1 MVHEQEQNPVRR
13 YLLQQLSEPE
23 QQAFELRLLS
33 EDELSEELE
42 IVEDELIDEY
52 IGDELS
58 RDERASFED
67 TFLAHPGRQRKLEAA
82 QALRRYLDSN
92 PHTPVSTPGLFERL
106 VHWVRSHLFP
116 RSHHMAFA
124 DGPGNTAVLHRSLAW
139 ALVLLVV
146 GVVGFT
152 IWRLAIQQSDLQKGL
167 LALNEAYRANRP
179 VESRVSGIDY
189 APFVTVR
196 GGIPERVN
204 DVERKRAEYL
214 MLEAFNKR
222 QDAASYHALGRLFL
236 LQKDVDKAID
246 YLEQAR
252 KADNNNPQIYAD
264 LGAAYLEKGKVEL
277 EHVGSETLGPSSGKS
292 VETFGRSL
300 EYLKHALE
308 LDPDL
313 QEALFNRALVHSY
326 QGLYREAEA
335 DWRSYLEKD
344 SSSKW
349 ADEARHNLKVLQEKY
364 SRRSEDAGD
373 LFGTFIQAYRA
384 RDDELAWETYKTN
397 HHPKGNK
404 VTQLLLDHLLA
415 DTNWKTSENLK
426 AVNYLAELERR
437 KTNDAYTSD
446 LAKSYASMTPQTHG
460 LLVQARKQ
468 FAEGYRLLRSARIA
482 DGTKLL
488 ESALETFQRVGNF
501 PEAIK
506 TEAELAH
513 GAVVQPDLDKAQAL
527 LARIIPACESRNYKW
542 LLAQSISERSHLQSN
557 HNEYS
562 AAFSD
567 GARALQLF
575 EELGDVGNV
584 LDSYVQIAGVHLFL
598 NDPEMSFSYLAKAL
612 SLAENERALDK
623 IWRVQTTISLNL
635 YALKLYRAALDYQKE
650 ALVLAQA
657 LPPLYVSRSYQ
668 YIGLTYGALGQFD
681 LALQNARLAYEHGK
695 PLAGENMGQNMMAS
709 ASLRLGDLYRASG
722 DLNSALASYDESS
735 RLYETIGFGHYSY
748 AAHKGRFLT
757 YLAQNNDAMAYKELE
772 IVLNLF
778 DVYRQKIL
786 NERQTTFFFDK
797 AQDTYDLAIDF
808 AYTRLQDPAQAY
820 YYSEICRARNLNDLM
835 RNGAVVTQTDSG
847 LDLRSAGADKSQ
859 SVSALTVSEVQSML
873 PEQVQ
878 LVQFSVLEDK
888 VLVWY
893 ITRSKLAP
901 KALKVDSTQLKNLV
915 TATLTQINERD
926 HNGAAAGL
934 KSLYHLI
941 IEPIRE
947 ELDPNKVLCFIP
959 DKDLHHVPFDALIS
973 GTTDRYLAQDFRVL
987 VSPSTTVLIESTN
1000 KAHDRNLGKSEKL
1013 LAVGNPSFDRVANP
1027 GLARLPEAER
1037 EVETFAP
1044 RYSTPR
1050 ILINRQATRES
1061 IMRDLPAVDVAHFA
1075 AHYRI
1080 DPRSQLSSRLLLAP
1094 EPGDHAHRQAP
1105 DLSSAE
1111 IYRMQLTRTKLVVLS
1126 ACATGIE
1133 LQFAGEG
1140 PIGFAR
1146 AFLVAGVPVVVASLW
1161 PVDSDSTAELMIAF
1175 HRFRKL
1181 ENKSTTEALRL
1192 AKQHMMTH
1200 ENTRYRDPY
1209 YWAGFTVIG
1218 GYSDY

>member
-1 MVHEQEQNPVRR
+1 MVHEQEQTPVRR
-13 YLLQQLSEPE
+13 YLLQQLSESE
-23 QQAFELRLLS
+23 QEAFELRLLT

-52 IGDELS
+52 IGNELS

-67 TFLAHPGRQRKLEAA
+67 NFLTHPDRQRKLEAA
-82 QALRRYLDSN
+82 QALRRYLDSIPN
-92 PHTPVSTPGLFERL
+92 DPVPTPGLFERL
-106 VHWVRSHLFP
+106 VHWVRSYFFP

-124 DGPGNTAVLHRSLAW
+124 DGPGSTAVLHRSLAG
-139 ALVLLVV
+139 AIALLVV

-152 IWRLAIQQSDLQKGL
+152 IWRLAIQESDLQQGL

-179 VESRVSGIDY
+179 VEARVSGIDY
-189 APFVTVR
+189 APFVTLR
-196 GGIPERVN
+196 GGNPDSVN

-222 QDAASYHALGRLFL
+222 QDGASYHALGRFFLF
-236 LQKDVDKAID
+236 QKDVDKAIE

-277 EHVGSETLGPSSGKS
+277 DSVQPETLGPPSGKS
-292 VETFGRSL
+292 VENFGRSL

-308 LDPDL
+308 LNPEL
-313 QEALFNRALVHSY
+313 LEALFNRGLVHRY

-335 DWRSYLEKD
+335 DWRAYLEKD

-349 ADEARHNLKVLQEKY
+349 AEEARHNLKLLQEKS
-364 SRRSEDAGD
+364 SRRSQDASD
-373 LFGTFIQAYRA
+373 PFDVFMQAYRA
-384 RDDELAWETYKTN
+384 RDDELAWETYKHN
-397 HHPKGNK
+397 HQAKGNR
-404 VTQLLLDHLLA
+404 VTKQLLDHLLA

-426 AVNYLAELERR
+426 ALIYLGELERL
-437 KTNDAYTSD
+437 KTNEAYTSD
-446 LAKSYASMTPQTHG
+446 LARFYASMTPQTQA
-460 LLVQARKQ
+460 LLVQAQQQ
-468 FAEGYRLLRSARIA
+468 FDEGYRLFGKARIA
-482 DGTKLL
+482 EGSKHL
-488 ESALETFQRVGNF
+488 ESALETFQKVGDM
-501 PEAIK
+501 PEVLKAEAAI
-506 TEAELAH
+506 AH
-513 GAVVQPDLDKAQAL
+513 GAVVQPDLDKGKAL
-527 LARIIPACESRNYKW
+527 LARIIPGCESRNYKW
-542 LLAQSISERSHLQSN
+542 LLAQSLSERSHFQSN
-557 HNEYS
+557 LNEYS

-567 GARALQLF
+567 GTRALQLF

-584 LDSYVQIAGVHLFL
+584 LDSFVQIAGVHLFL
-598 NDPEMSFSYLAKAL
+598 NDHEMSFSYLAKAL
-612 SLAENERALDK
+612 SLAENERAVDK
-623 IWRVQTTISLNL
+623 IWRIQITISLNL

-650 ALVLAQA
+650 ALLLAETLA
-657 LPPLYVSRSYQ
+657 PLYISRSYQ
-668 YIGLTYGALGQFD
+668 HIGLTYGALGQFD
-681 LALQNARLAYEHGK
+681 PALENVRLAYEQGK
-695 PLAGENMGQNMMAS
+695 PLAGESLGQNMMAS

-735 RLYETIGFGHYSY
+735 RLYDALGFGHYSY

-757 YLAQNNDAMAYKELE
+757 YLAQNNDAMAFKELE

-786 NERQTTFFFDK
+786 DERQNSFFFDK

-808 AYTRLQDPAQAY
+808 AYTRLQNPAQAY

-847 LDLRSAGADKSQ
+847 LDLRSAGANKSQ
-859 SVSALTVSEVQSML
+859 GASALTVSEIQSML

-893 ITRSKLAP
+893 ITKSKVVP
-901 KALKVDSTQLKNLV
+901 KALKVDSTQLKELV
-915 TATLTQINERD
+915 TATLKQINQRD

-934 KSLYHLI
+934 KSLYNLI
-941 IEPIRE
+941 IEPIRGE
-947 ELDPNKVLCFIP
+947 FDPNMVLCFIP
-959 DKDLHHVPFDALIS
+959 DKDLHHVPFDALICD
-973 GTTDRYLAQDFRVL
+973 TTGRYLAQDFRVL
-987 VSPSTTVLIESTN
+987 ISPSTTVLIESTS
-1000 KAHDRNLGKSEKL
+1000 KAHARNLGKSEKL
-1013 LAVGNPSFDRVANP
+1013 LAVGDPSFDRVANP
-1027 GLARLPEAER
+1027 NFARLPEAER
-1037 EVETFAP
+1037 EVQVLAR

-1061 IMRDLPAVDVAHFA
+1061 IMRDLPSVDVAHFA
-1075 AHYRI
+1075 AHYQI
-1080 DPRSQLSSRLLLAP
+1080 DPRSRLSSKLLLAP

-1126 ACATGIE
+1126 ACTTGIE
-1133 LQFAGEG
+1133 LQFGGEG

-1161 PVDSDSTAELMIAF
+1161 PVDSDATAELMIAF

-1181 ENKSTTEALRL
+1181 ENKSTTEALML
-1192 AKQHMMTH
+1192 AKQYMMTH
-1200 ENTRYRDPY
+1200 ENARYRDPY